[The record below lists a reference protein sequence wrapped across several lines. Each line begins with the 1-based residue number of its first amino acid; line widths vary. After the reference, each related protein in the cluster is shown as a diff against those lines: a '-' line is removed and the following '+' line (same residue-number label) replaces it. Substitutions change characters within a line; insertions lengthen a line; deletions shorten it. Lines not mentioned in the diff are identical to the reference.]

1 MEKSFKHFKVYTLAN
16 DIIRFEYS
24 PSDEFTVKESLFV
37 ANKKVSYDEVEIKE
51 GDKISFVF
59 KGFDFSFD
67 KDEPLSTLEVSKNG
81 KIVYKYHEISNSGE
95 LPLPNKTPEIFPL
108 MDSPRLLIP
117 DDGYVGNNE
126 GYVLQKDVKDLFL
139 LLCEK
144 DHLKLREQFISLTGT
159 NMLPRIKNFGLFA
172 SRNYRHTQKSAV
184 DMIHKYETL
193 GIPLD
198 TFVMDAK
205 ELKDENYDVNDKYYS
220 NIEEFF
226 RFAHKR
232 GIQVLMDEH
241 VHPQSEEKN
250 IFDNEEISVRNKNL
264 IKLFSQGL
272 DGWWLDKV
280 AVKSI
285 NAGISAKSLV
295 NYAYFDISKQFHLGF
310 TLDPEVYER
319 ALVMNKVLP
328 RLDSRTHRYPL
339 QCGEHTKTDEQS
351 LRNEIVKM
359 NKLASNMV
367 AHYSSDIGGYTGDP
381 TKTQFIRWMEFG
393 AFSPVLRP
401 HCDSNGKKGREPWSY
416 DKSSLEICKRYIDT
430 RYSLLNVFYTAS
442 FKNMKSGLGVCSP
455 LCLYNP
461 EDKKC
466 YKEEA
471 SFMLGNSILVAPVSG
486 AEKPRSLKSHH
497 FVKGLRLTIYPNK
510 EFKGPKSY
518 TRLVKSF
525 EDINK
530 FYRQVKARHPDNKVF
545 SFRYKGDIKF
555 KSEYQLALKNDVK
568 SRVFL
573 NNKQVFSDFDKHL
586 LSFNELTKIKR
597 NKTYKLVVECVQS
610 RRPKTLDV
618 VFYKLS
624 KPIAKT
630 KVYLPE
636 GEWFNVYHRNV
647 YQGKRYVKEKYKL
660 DETPVF
666 VKAGALLPLYKKI
679 TNTSKL
685 SFKTVIYDYYTSK
698 KEDVKD
704 FFYEDDGVSTAYNIG
719 EYRKNEYR
727 THFEGNKYIVE
738 FKGNSKVLEDE
749 LKAREVFF
757 KAHIRD
763 NETIDKVLVN
773 GEPVKF
779 RRHDH
784 SKKAIPFLDP
794 KFARDSKTLTFK
806 FKHVIKDDYKIE
818 LFVKEK

>member
-1 MEKSFKHFKVYTLAN
+1 MEKLFKHLKVYSLTN

-24 PSDEFTVKESLFV
+24 PNDEFTTQESLFV
-37 ANKKVSYDEVEIKE
+37 ANKKISYEEVEFE
-51 GDKISFVF
+51 GTKFLYNGYV
-59 KGFDFSFD
+59 FSFD
-67 KDEPLSTLEVSKNG
+67 EEDPLNSLVVSKNG
-81 KIVYKYHEISNSGE
+81 NVIYKYRDISNTGE
-95 LPLPNKTPEIFPL
+95 LPLPNKMPEIFPL
-108 MDSPRLLIP
+108 LDSPRLLIP
-117 DDGYVGNNE
+117 GDGYVKDNE
-126 GYVLQKDVKDLFL
+126 GFVFQKDVKDLYL

-144 DHLKLREQFISLTGT
+144 DHLKFRRQFISLTGT

-172 SRNYRHTQKSAV
+172 SRNYRHTQKSAIE
-184 DMIHKYETL
+184 MIRKYESL
-193 GIPLD
+193 NIPLD

-205 ELKDENYDVNDKYYS
+205 ELKDENYEINDKYYE
-220 NIEEFF
+220 NVEDFF

-241 VHPQSEEKN
+241 VHSQNKDSSL
-250 IFDNEEISVRNKNL
+250 FDNEEIESRSKNL
-264 IKLFSQGL
+264 TKLFSQGL
-272 DGWWLDKV
+272 DGWWLDKIV
-280 AVKSI
+280 VKSKTP
-285 NAGISAKSLV
+285 GISAESLV

-319 ALVMNKVLP
+319 ALVMNKISSD
-328 RLDSRTHRYPL
+328 LDSRSHRYPL

-351 LRNEIVKM
+351 LRNEIIKM
-359 NKLASNMV
+359 NKCSANMI

-381 TKTQFIRWMEFG
+381 TKNQFVRWMQFG

-401 HCDSNGKKGREPWSY
+401 HCDSVGKKGREPWSY
-416 DKSSLEICKRYIDT
+416 DKATFDIVKRFIDT
-430 RYSLLNVFYTAS
+430 RYALINVFYTAS
-442 FKNMKSGLGVCSP
+442 FKNMESGLGVCSP
-455 LCLYNP
+455 LYLYNP
-461 EDKKC
+461 EDKRC

-471 SFMLGNSILVAPVSG
+471 SFMLGNSILVSPVSG
-486 AEKPRSLKSHH
+486 AEKPHSLKNSH

-510 EFKGPKSY
+510 EFKGPRSY
-518 TRLVKSF
+518 TRVVKSF
-525 EDINK
+525 VDINK
-530 FYRQVKARHPDNKVF
+530 FYRQVKERNQDVKAF
-545 SFRYKGDIKF
+545 SFRYKGSIKF
-555 KSEYQLALKNDVK
+555 KSEYQLAIKNEVK

-573 NNKQVFSDFDKHL
+573 NNKQVFSDFEGHSL
-586 LSFNELTKIKR
+586 NFNEIGKIKR
-597 NKTYKLVVECVQS
+597 NKTYKLTVEAIQT
-610 RRPKTLDV
+610 RRPKMLDV

-636 GEWFNVYHRNV
+636 GEWFNIYHRNV
-647 YQGKRYVKEKYKL
+647 YQGKRYVKEKYKI
-660 DETPVF
+660 DEMPVF
-666 VKAGALLPLYKKI
+666 VKAGALIPLYKKI

-698 KEDVKD
+698 KEDIRD

-727 THFEGNKYIVE
+727 THFENDRYVVE
-738 FKGNSKVLEDE
+738 FKGNSKVLDDD

-763 NETIDKVLVN
+763 NETIEKVLIN

-784 SKKAIPFLDP
+784 NKKAVPFLDP
-794 KFARDSKTLTFK
+794 KFARDSKTLSFK
-806 FKHVIKDDYKIE
+806 FKHVLKDDCKIE
-818 LFVKEK
+818 LIVKEK

>member
-1 MEKSFKHFKVYTLAN
+1 MEKLFKHLKIYTLEN
-16 DIIRFEYS
+16 DIVRFEYS
-24 PSDEFTVKESLFV
+24 PNDHFSIQESLFI
-37 ANKKVSYDEVEIKE
+37 ANKKISQDEVEMKE
-51 GDKISFVF
+51 GGSVSFSF
-59 KGFDFSFD
+59 KGYDFSFN
-67 KDEPLSTLEVSKNG
+67 KTNPLESLEVSKNG
-81 KIVYKYHEISNSGE
+81 EIVYKFREISNSGG
-95 LPLPNKTPEIFPL
+95 LPLPNKTPRIFPVI
-108 MDSPRLLIP
+108 DSPRLLIP
-117 DDGYVGNNE
+117 SSGYSEGNE
-126 GYVLQKDVKDLFL
+126 GFVVEKDVKDLFL
-139 LLCEK
+139 LICEN
-144 DHLKLREQFISLTGT
+144 DYLKLRKQFISLTGT

-172 SRNYRHTQKSAV
+172 SRNYRHTQKSAI
-184 DMIHKYETL
+184 DMIRKYESL
-193 GIPLD
+193 NIPLD

-220 NIEEFF
+220 NVEDFF
-226 RFAHKR
+226 RYAHKR

-241 VHPQSEEKN
+241 VHPNVEGSN
-250 IFDNEEISVRNKNL
+250 IFDKEEIKTRNSNL
-264 IKLFSQGL
+264 TKLFSKGL
-272 DGWWLDKV
+272 DGWWLDKI
-280 AVKSI
+280 AVKSKTQ
-285 NAGISAKSLV
+285 GISAKSLV
-295 NYAYFDISKQFHLGF
+295 NYVYFDISKQFHLGF

-319 ALVMNKVLP
+319 ALVMNKFSGA
-328 RLDSRTHRYPL
+328 LDSRSHRYPL

-351 LRNEIVKM
+351 LRNEIINM
-359 NKLASNMV
+359 NKAAANMV

-381 TKTQFIRWMEFG
+381 NKNQFLRWIEFG

-401 HCDSNGKKGREPWSY
+401 HCDSIGKKGREPWSY
-416 DKSSLEICKRYIDT
+416 DKSTLDICKRYIDT
-430 RYSLLNVFYTAS
+430 RYALLNVFYTS
-442 FKNMKSGLGVCSP
+442 SLKNMKDGLGVCSP

-461 EDKKC
+461 NDKKC

-486 AEKPRSLKSHH
+486 AEKPHSLKNHH

-510 EFKGPKSY
+510 SFKGPKSF

-525 EDINK
+525 EDVNK
-530 FYRQVKARHPDNKVF
+530 FYRSVKSKYPKIKQF
-545 SFRYKGDIKF
+545 SFRYKGEFKF
-555 KSEYQLALKNDVK
+555 KSEYQLSIKNAVK

-573 NNKQVFSDFDKHL
+573 NNKPVFDDFVAHT
-586 LSFNELTKIKR
+586 SEFNELSKIKR
-597 NKTYKLVVECVQS
+597 NKTYKLVVEAVQH

-618 VFYKLS
+618 VFYKLT

-647 YQGKRYVKEKYKL
+647 YQGKRFVKEKYRI
-660 DETPVF
+660 DETPIF

-679 TNTSKL
+679 SNTSKL

-698 KEDVKD
+698 KEDVRD
-704 FFYEDDGVSTAYNIG
+704 FFYEDDGISTAYNIG
-719 EYRKNEYR
+719 EFRINEYR
-727 THFEGNKYIVE
+727 THFENNRYVIE
-738 FKGNSKVLEDE
+738 FKGTSKVLDDE
-749 LKAREVFF
+749 LKSREVFF
-757 KAHIRD
+757 KAHVRD

-779 RRHDH
+779 KRHDH
-784 SKKAIPFLDP
+784 ARKAIPFLDP